1 MLVEINLLPQKEPK
15 KFNILYLSTI
25 IVIFVIVGGIYY
37 WQIQTA
43 KTDVEALDK
52 QITATKKITEK
63 EESKA
68 NVNEAS
74 QSSNTLKIAVD
85 WARDYPVP
93 TIPVMKELTSLL
105 PERGFIQSFAYAEAG
120 TVTLTVQFDSSREAA
135 FFLNSLKDSEW
146 IKDASLSS
154 LNAVEKKEETTA
166 ASQTTPGQAQQAVAT
181 QVQEQPAEV
190 VVQNN
195 PASPT
200 QDVAA
205 AQNPASTPAQTASTT
220 QAVDDN
226 ILPRYVGQFEIQLNK
241 DRIKEL
247 LKKDKEDEEGV
258 TGS

>member
-25 IVIFVIVGGIYY
+25 IVIFVLVGGIYY

-43 KTDVEALDK
+43 KTDVEALDE

-68 NVNEAS
+68 NVTEVS
-74 QSSNTLKIAVD
+74 QSSNTLKTAVD

-105 PERGFIQSFAYAEAG
+105 PGRGFIQSFAYAEAG

-135 FFLNSLKDSEW
+135 FFLNSLKASEW

-154 LNAVEKKEETTA
+154 LNAVEKKEESAATTT
-166 ASQTTPGQAQQAVAT
+166 QTAQQSQQAGAVNQD
-181 QVQEQPAEV
+181 QVQQAAGEA
-190 VVQNN
+190 QNN
-195 PASPT
+195 QQQVT
-200 QDVAA
+200 AA
-205 AQNPASTPAQTASTT
+205 AQNAASSPVTTATAAEVADS
-220 QAVDDN
+220 N

-241 DRIKEL
+241 DAIKEL
-247 LKKDKEDEEGV
+247 LKKGKE
-258 TGS
+258 